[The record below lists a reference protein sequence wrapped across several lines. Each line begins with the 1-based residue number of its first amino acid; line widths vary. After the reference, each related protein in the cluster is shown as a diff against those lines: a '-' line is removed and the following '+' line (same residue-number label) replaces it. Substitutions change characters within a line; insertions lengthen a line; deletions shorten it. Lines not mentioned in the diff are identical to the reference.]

1 MSYLCPQHSAN
12 LSECLYSMA
21 KIRVMSNQRRVG
33 RVGDTT
39 YYVRDGEQIARQ
51 SRNNSNYGDE
61 ASRSEAQQRR
71 RVRWGNLVNYYKAN
85 AFWMPK
91 AFESVKP
98 GQTMYNRFMQ
108 LNINESIVSLT
119 KDMAA
124 SGCCVLEDFQV
135 SQGSLPRVVISQGHA
150 PYDRDTSI
158 VCTITPTATTTVGD
172 FATDI
177 LANNEEF
184 QEGDNLAFIYF
195 FNWKDAYGYPYT
207 KSVYKEVTLVKS
219 SAQLLNTIF
228 AVGTIGAS
236 EGNQMGVTAI
246 TSQGFDGL
254 PCIIHTR
261 KVGGSLKVSTA
272 FLYDT
277 SQLNIIPDF
286 IGEEWV
292 QECIDSYGVDGDV
305 PLDPSF
311 NSASIQQV
319 TANGSAVDNADV
331 LQGSQQLRVYGT
343 NLSGNLQLFFNDV
356 EYTPLFSGDGFL
368 GYILGDN
375 GTVRLFINGR
385 LYMTFSVSEI
395 VIPSELPTKMFM
407 EQWNVSAEAV
417 NRKTVNS
424 TSCLQYPYLRND
436 DYPIFAISIGK
447 TSRPLVDEDTDNW
460 TLVNCSLFRI
470 FTRDNERTVLAMRVT
485 DTTLPAYLMYKGF
498 IVTVFNYTT

>member
-1 MSYLCPQHSAN
+1 
-12 LSECLYSMA
+12 
-21 KIRVMSNQRRVG
+21 MSNQRRVG

-71 RVRWGNLVNYYKAN
+71 RVRWANLVNYYKAN

-124 SGCCVLEDFQV
+124 SGCCVLEDFQI
-135 SQGSLPRVVISQGHA
+135 SQGSLPRIVISQGHA

-158 VCTITPTATTTVGD
+158 VCTITPTATTTVGE

-207 KSVYKEVTLVKS
+207 KAVYKEVTLVKS
-219 SAQLLNTIF
+219 STQLLNAIF

-246 TSQGFDGL
+246 TSQGNDGL

-277 SQLNIIPDF
+277 SQLGIIPDF

-311 NSASIQQV
+311 KSATIQNV

-356 EYTPLFSGDGFL
+356 EYTPLTSGDGYL
-368 GYILGDN
+368 EYLLGDN
-375 GTVRLFINGR
+375 GTVKLVLNGY
-385 LYMTFSVSEI
+385 LYMMFTVEG
-395 VIPSELPTKMFM
+395 VVVPSELPNKFYMRQRRTSTDVINSKTWLSINCANYPFQANENYPMFSL
-407 EQWNVSAEAV
+407 VV
-417 NRKTVNS
+417 
-424 TSCLQYPYLRND
+424 
-436 DYPIFAISIGK
+436 GK
-447 TSRPLVDEDTDNW
+447 TAKRWEDTDENNW
-460 TLVNCSLFRI
+460 VGHNCTFTLSSSSSSGTTTLVI
-470 FTRDNERTVLAMRVT
+470 TPTDPNEVC
-485 DTTLPAYLMYKGF
+485 YIEYKNF
-498 IVTVFNYTT
+498 IVAVFNYTT